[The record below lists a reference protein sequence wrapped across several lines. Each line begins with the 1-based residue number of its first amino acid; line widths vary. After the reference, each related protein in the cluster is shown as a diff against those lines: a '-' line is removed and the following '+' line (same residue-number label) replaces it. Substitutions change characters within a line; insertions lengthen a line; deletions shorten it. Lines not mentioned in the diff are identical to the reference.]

1 MKDKIT
7 ILGQE
12 YTIVQDTPKNNPKLE
27 DNYAYVEPYAKKIVV
42 DKTID
47 VSIGVPSGRPDAIE
61 NIDGFI
67 NKVYR
72 HEIIHAFFTE
82 SGIDYNLSKDEEDF
96 LVDWIAK
103 QFPKMKKIF
112 AELGVED

>member
-1 MKDKIT
+1 MKDKINV
-7 ILGQE
+7 LGQE
-12 YTIVQDTPKNNPKLE
+12 YAIVQDTPKNNSKLE
-27 DNYAYVEPYAKKIVV
+27 DKFAYVEPYAKKIVV
-42 DKTID
+42 DKTIAT
-47 VSIGVPSGRPDAIE
+47 SIGVPSGRSDAIE

-82 SGIDYNLSKDEEDF
+82 SGIDYNFSEDEEDF
-96 LVDWIAK
+96 LVDWFAK
-103 QFPKMKKIF
+103 QYPKIKKIF